1 MSTGRNSPTIILLDS
16 CAYFRLGISFRPI
29 LFRLAGDPE
38 YVLKVLSDLDRE
50 YNRSSRLKTKFWW
63 AGQKEHS
70 DERAAN
76 SYTPVGKKAETA
88 RLAFTFISQYA
99 RDNEISV
106 SLIDKRVLSATY
118 ACGGIVVT
126 DDVAMQ
132 GIAETFGINHYS
144 TLELLRL
151 MYVRDRV
158 SLSDIDEVL
167 DYWAYENDLPT
178 SYEAIKSWRQT
189 LDCTRQD

>member
-1 MSTGRNSPTIILLDS
+1 MTR
-16 CAYFRLGISFRPI
+16 
-29 LFRLAGDPE
+29 
-38 YVLKVLSDLDRE
+38 
-50 YNRSSRLKTKFWW
+50 FWW

-76 SYTPVGKKAETA
+76 CYTPVGKKAENA
-88 RLAFTFISQYA
+88 RLAFTFITQYS

-106 SLIDKRVLSATY
+106 SLVDKRVLSAAY

-132 GIAETFGINHYS
+132 GIAETFGINHYG

-158 SLSDIDEVL
+158 SLSDIDEVI
-167 DYWAYENDLPT
+167 DYWTYENDLPT

-189 LDCTRQD
+189 LDCTRQE

>member
-1 MSTGRNSPTIILLDS
+1 M
-16 CAYFRLGISFRPI
+16 
-29 LFRLAGDPE
+29 
-38 YVLKVLSDLDRE
+38 
-50 YNRSSRLKTKFWW
+50 
-63 AGQKEHS
+63 
-70 DERAAN
+70 
-76 SYTPVGKKAETA
+76 
-88 RLAFTFISQYA
+88 AFTFITQYS

-106 SLIDKRVLSATY
+106 SLIDKRVLSAAY

-132 GIAETFGINHYS
+132 GIAETFGINHYG

-158 SLSDIDEVL
+158 SLSDIDEVI
-167 DYWAYENDLPT
+167 DYWTYENDLPT

-189 LDCTRQD
+189 LDCTRQE